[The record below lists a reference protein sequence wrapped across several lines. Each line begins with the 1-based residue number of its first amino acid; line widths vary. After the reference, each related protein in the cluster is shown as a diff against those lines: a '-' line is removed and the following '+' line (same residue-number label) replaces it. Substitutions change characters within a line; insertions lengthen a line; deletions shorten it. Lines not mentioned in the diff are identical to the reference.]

1 MIHSRNWVDIIYFY
15 VLFINILIIEQYK
28 YLGSHNLSVPVIKK
42 SLVRYSEPCNGK
54 IILKTKWKRCY
65 ERERRN
71 RKTVRETER
80 VVMLGPRFNGP
91 YLAQL

>member
-1 MIHSRNWVDIIYFY
+1 MIEELEKNNYCEMENHKI
-15 VLFINILIIEQYK
+15 
-28 YLGSHNLSVPVIKK
+28 
-42 SLVRYSEPCNGK
+42 YSEPCNGK